1 MRCCG
6 PERQLRCYSLEV
18 KKSAWIGITAGV
30 LVAVLGGAALAVGDY
45 VYTSGTTVPCAI
57 NQDDLANKPEEF
69 YAPGSGNGPF
79 PGPGWE
85 KWVGTDL
92 SEWWMV
98 GVPYEAVTIPVAE
111 GVDLSAWWITPI
123 DGNNKTVIVT
133 HGIGTSRRDFNTLL
147 PAGML
152 VKGGFNVLL
161 VDSRDT
167 GESTCTDGRHS
178 AGQEESDDFAEVAKW
193 LIAKKNIVPSS
204 LGMFGVSGGAI
215 ATSLLPAK
223 TDMVSAFA
231 MEGTIFDFNAA
242 ATREV
247 EYQGFPGFLWQLA
260 LAAAQLFHGVNLTET
275 AVTEAIQ
282 AAEDRPMLILHGNVD
297 QRLDYQSSLDFFD
310 YANSI
315 GANITLETFA
325 GADHTEGMLTE
336 PQRYADALRN
346 FFDSSLN

>member
-1 MRCCG
+1 VR
-6 PERQLRCYSLEV
+6 
-18 KKSAWIGITAGV
+18 KSAWIGITAGV
-30 LVAVLGGAALAVGDY
+30 LVALVGGAGLAVGDY
-45 VYTSGTTVPCAI
+45 VYTSGTKVPCAI
-57 NQDDLANKPEEF
+57 NDDDLANKPEEF

-98 GVPYEAVTIPVAE
+98 GVPYEAVTIPVAD
-111 GVDLSAWWITPI
+111 GIDLSAWWITPI
-123 DGNNKTVIVT
+123 EGNGKTVIVT
-133 HGIGTSRRDFNTLL
+133 HGIGTSRRDYNALL
-147 PAGML
+147 PSGML
-152 VKGGFNVLL
+152 VQNGFNVLL
-161 VDSRDT
+161 VDMRDT

-193 LIAKKNIVPSS
+193 LVANKAVIPSQ

-215 ATSLLPAK
+215 ATSMLPAK
-223 TDMVSAFA
+223 TDLVSAFA

-260 LAAAQLFHGVNLTET
+260 LASAQLFHGVNLTET
-275 AVTEAIQ
+275 SAMDGIG
-282 AAEDRPMLILHGNVD
+282 AAGSRPMLILHGDSD
-297 QRLDYQSSLDFFD
+297 QRLDYQSSVDFYN
-310 YANSI
+310 YAVGV
-315 GANITLETFA
+315 GATIDLQTFE

-336 PQRYADALRN
+336 SQRYAQLLAEFFNSAL
-346 FFDSSLN
+346 D

>member
-1 MRCCG
+1 M
-6 PERQLRCYSLEV
+6 
-18 KKSAWIGITAGV
+18 KKWLIITAGV
-30 LVAVLGGAALAVGDY
+30 LVAILAGGSLAVGNY
-45 VYTSGTTVPCAI
+45 VYTSGTVVPCKI
-57 NQDDLANKPEEF
+57 NDDDVANKPEEF
-69 YAPGSGNGPF
+69 FAPGSGNGPF

-85 KWVGTDL
+85 KWVGHDL
-92 SEWWMV
+92 SDWWMIE
-98 GVPYEAVTIPVAE
+98 VPYEAVTIPVSKE
-111 GVDLSAWWITPI
+111 INLSAWWITPNK
-123 DGNNKTVIVT
+123 GNGKTVIVT

-152 VKGGFNVLL
+152 AKYGFNILL

-178 AGQEESDDFAEVAKW
+178 AGQEESDDFAKVAEW
-193 LIAKKNIVPSS
+193 LVQEKSVPPAS

-223 TDMVSAFA
+223 TENVSAFA

-275 AVTEAIQ
+275 SAMQGIEA
-282 AAEDRPMLILHGNVD
+282 AGERPMLILHGNKD
-297 QRLDYQSSLDFFD
+297 QRLDYQSSVDF
-310 YANSI
+310 YEYGKSV
-315 GANITLETFA
+315 GANIRLETFEN
-325 GADHTEGMLTE
+325 ADHTEGMLTE
-336 PQRYADALRN
+336 TERYAQLLAD
-346 FFDSSLN
+346 FFNQSLAR